1 MCQSIIA
8 QRPAESRVGVTSNVS
23 LQHCVETRRK
33 QLCSHHR
40 NNRRGAMMCLQVS
53 SGDVVILGSDGLWDN
68 VPVPTLTQTVTQE
81 ILKGSRP
88 SIIAQRLAGMAF
100 EAAMD
105 KKGTTPYSEAASEEF
120 DMIYSGGKPDDI
132 TVIVT
137 HLQ

>member
-1 MCQSIIA
+1 
-8 QRPAESRVGVTSNVS
+8 
-23 LQHCVETRRK
+23 
-33 QLCSHHR
+33 
-40 NNRRGAMMCLQVS
+40 VS

-68 VPVPTLTQTVTQE
+68 IAVTTLAKTVTGE

-88 SIIAQRLAGMAF
+88 SVIAQRLAGMAF

-105 KKGTTPYSEAASEEF
+105 RKGSTPYSEGASEEF

-132 TVIVT
+132 TILVT

>member
-1 MCQSIIA
+1 
-8 QRPAESRVGVTSNVS
+8 
-23 LQHCVETRRK
+23 
-33 QLCSHHR
+33 
-40 NNRRGAMMCLQVS
+40 MCLQVS